1 MLTLLP
7 LIEGYPLGSL
17 LVPRDPGRAGS
28 SGDEHG
34 KEHSHHGVVG
44 AAQCPPSSCGTPL
57 AGTGLGAKT
66 KRFLINKQVI
76 LCLP

>member
-1 MLTLLP
+1 MLTSLP
-7 LIEGYPLGSL
+7 LVEDYPLGSF

-28 SGDEHG
+28 SGHEHR

-44 AAQCPPSSCGTPL
+44 AAQCPPSSCCAPL
-57 AGTGLGAKT
+57 AGTGLGTKS
-66 KRFLINKQVI
+66 KRFLVNEQVL